1 MSNVLAIDF
10 AFTDAERNTITE
22 QLLRLK
28 VNPYK
33 FYPAFKNQLR
43 HAIAALPKFTRF
55 LEFMEHQR
63 SLSTYDSPFVFIEN
77 CPIDPELPTLGN
89 SNPVQEKYEKKKTF
103 VAECFLQIYAEL
115 SAQHPISY
123 LNVNDGDVFQDI
135 ITKDSLRYTQSQKSG
150 GTIYFHK
157 DFPNHFVRP
166 DFVNILSLRSHEA
179 NEIYNTFVSNKDILN
194 NLSVETINKLRQCEF
209 YTPYD
214 DITVSSSTVE
224 LGRAPDHAILVGTNH
239 MRFFENRTI
248 GLNPEA
254 QAAVDELLL
263 VAHRHKKIRKMRS
276 SDFVAIC
283 NNLSLHGREVY
294 NVVYPEEFDRRWS
307 LKTVN
312 VQCSAPHLKHFIEG
326 TDYLV
331 NG

>member
-1 MSNVLAIDF
+1 MLNPLATNFTFSDLEKNSITDF
-10 AFTDAERNTITE
+10 ILNI
-22 QLLRLK
+22 K
-28 VNPYK
+28 INPYK
-33 FYPAFKNQLR
+33 FYPAFKNQIR
-43 HAIAALPKFTRF
+43 HIIGDLPEITRF
-55 LEFMEHQR
+55 LEFMEHQH
-63 SLSTYDSPFVFIEN
+63 SVSSYESPFVFIEN
-77 CPIDPELPTLGN
+77 CPIDPDLPELDN
-89 SNPVQEKYEKKKTF
+89 ENPVQTKYAKKKTF
-103 VAECFLQIYAEL
+103 VAEGFLQLYAEL

-135 ITKDSLRYTQSQKSG
+135 FTKESLRYTQSQKSS

-166 DFVNILSLRSHEA
+166 DFVNILSLRSYPE

-194 NLSVETINKLRQCEF
+194 NLSVETRAKLRQCEF

-214 DITVSSSTVE
+214 DITVSTSNIK
-224 LGRAPDHAILVGTNH
+224 LGRAPDHPILTGIH
-239 MRFFENRTI
+239 HLRFFETRTV
-248 GLNPEA
+248 GLNSEA
-254 QAAVDELLL
+254 QSAVDELL
-263 VAHRHKKIRKMRS
+263 VVIHQHKQTRKMHPG
-276 SDFVAIC
+276 DFVAIC

-294 NVVYPEEFDRRWS
+294 GITNEAESNRRWS

-312 VQCSAPHLKHFIEG
+312 VQTSAPHLKHFMTG